1 MSKVNISLPDE
12 VLKEIDWTRKKK
24 RLSRSELIRQ
34 AFQAYRQILE
44 EEEREEEKRRG
55 IARAIKLQE
64 EVGRKIGTWDTIA
77 VLREWREKR
86 R

>member
-24 RLSRSELIRQ
+24 RLSRSELIRR
-34 AFQAYRQILE
+34 AFQVYRRLLE
-44 EEEREEEKRRG
+44 EEEKEEEKRKG
-55 IARAIKLQE
+55 IAKAIKLQE
-64 EVGRKIGTWDTIA
+64 EVGKEIGDWDMVS